1 MSGPDLAITPLG
13 DQALLVTCASPLAL
27 AAALDRAATAGMVD
41 LVPAKQTLLV
51 VFDPDQTSAARL
63 RRHIRSLAIVPADE
77 RPAREHVIPL
87 SYDGPDLAE
96 VAGRCGLTT
105 AELIARHSGAVYRVA
120 LIGFLPGFPY
130 LDGLPPELHLPR
142 RATPRPRVPA
152 GSVAIAG
159 PQTGIYPQESPGG
172 WHLLGTTAARLFDTA
187 RWPPALLSAGDI
199 VRFVPV
205 AQEDE
210 F

>member
-1 MSGPDLAITPLG
+1 MSGPGLAITPLG

-27 AAALDRAATAGMVD
+27 AAALERAELAGLLD

-51 VFDPDQTSAARL
+51 IFDPDQTSATRL
-63 RRHIRSLAIVPADE
+63 RRHIRSLAISPTTE

-96 VAGRCGLTT
+96 VAERCGLTA

-159 PQTGIYPQESPGG
+159 PQTGIYPQSSPGG
-172 WHLLGTTAARLFDTA
+172 WHLLGTTAVRLFDPA

-199 VRFVPV
+199 VRFVP
-205 AQEDE
+205 ADREDD

>member
-1 MSGPDLAITPLG
+1 MSGPGVTITPIG

-27 AAALDRAATAGMVD
+27 AAALDHAELAGVVD
-41 LVPAKQTLLV
+41 RVPAKETLLV
-51 VFDPDQTSAARL
+51 VFDPDQISAARL
-63 RRHIRSLAIVPADE
+63 RRQIRSLPIRPVAE
-77 RPAREHVIPL
+77 QPAREHIIPL

-96 VAGRCGLTT
+96 VAERCGLTT
-105 AELIARHSGAVYRVA
+105 AELITRHSGAVYRVA

-142 RATPRPRVPA
+142 RATPRPQVPA

-159 PQTGIYPQESPGG
+159 PQTGIYPQPSPGG
-172 WHLLGTTAARLFDTA
+172 WHLLGATAARLFDPA

-199 VRFVPV
+199 VRFEPV
-205 AQEDE
+205 ASSQ
-210 F
+210 

>member
-1 MSGPDLAITPLG
+1 MSGPAIAITPLG

-27 AAALDRAATAGMVD
+27 AAALDRAELAGVVD
-41 LVPAKQTLLV
+41 LVPAKETLLV
-51 VFDPDQTSAARL
+51 VFDPDQTSAAWL
-63 RRHIRSLAIVPADE
+63 RRRIRSLPISPAAE
-77 RPAREHVIPL
+77 QPAREHIIPL

-96 VAGRCGLTT
+96 VAERCGLTT

-142 RATPRPRVPA
+142 RATPRPQVPA

-159 PQTGIYPQESPGG
+159 PQTGIYPQSSPGG
-172 WHLLGTTAARLFDTA
+172 WHLLGTTAARLFDPG
-187 RWPPALLSAGDI
+187 RWPPALLSAGDV
-199 VRFVPV
+199 VRFLPV
-205 AQEDE
+205 AQEDDS
-210 F
+210 